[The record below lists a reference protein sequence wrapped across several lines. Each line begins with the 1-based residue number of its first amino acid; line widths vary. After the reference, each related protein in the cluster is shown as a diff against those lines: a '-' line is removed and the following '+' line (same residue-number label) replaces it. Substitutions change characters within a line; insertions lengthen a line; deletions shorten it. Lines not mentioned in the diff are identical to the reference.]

1 MKTTNNATKNRKNN
15 KQMKSNPAKPQTMQE
30 QPQETITDDAQPIP
44 AEESAETAPA
54 EVPAQTDEAAV
65 PEGTAPETVVGTA
78 DETAAPIALL
88 PIVAATSPITKFN
101 EEQKFVQLID
111 ITKIIE
117 SENNPRKKPKPEQE
131 EGLLELAE
139 NIKAVGILQPICV
152 RPKGDFFEIVY
163 GERRFHAAA
172 MAGLNRILAIVRELS
187 DEEAEDLAITE
198 NLQREDIT
206 PLEEAAAFQRALD
219 TGRHK
224 IDTLMVK
231 FGKSESYIRSRLVL
245 NKLIEQ
251 MAALLKTEE
260 INIGVA
266 IEVAKYEAKVQEEVY
281 DHHFKNDDVM
291 SWRNVR
297 IKDIAKRLYETYMP
311 QLSRYNFDMTECK
324 KCGHNT
330 MNQVLFKEC
339 VEECGAC
346 QNPECMFRKN
356 EDFLHDKAV
365 QMLKDDPRT
374 MLAVQSDSSISQV
387 IETLEEEGYEVTQ
400 LPMYVQDQIEV
411 PEKPD
416 EPEPNP
422 DDYEDEGGYNE
433 AMADYADEMLE
444 YKQDCADFEQAISEG
459 RIRKYAV
466 IEDRDVTLLY
476 EEIEEEE
483 VATDEVDD
491 EGRQIYKV
499 IAPEPPIEA
508 LKRQDR
514 INYNR
519 YVQDTRHQIRDM
531 VCEGKVTRANLKQE
545 EKKIVQYTLLRKEIP
560 NSRFKELGIELNN
573 NLDPDAQIL
582 AAVEGLTPQHFNMLL
597 RMYIQKFFKEVCV
610 PAIDKADVEMDLLDE
625 FAEQNYKKEAD
636 EIRAKYTSEYEKKHA
651 KLMEQ
656 IAANEKLE
664 AEATTIEEPDWEP
677 EMIPET
683 NPEPDPDEYPF
694 IDDPETAPEPQ
705 YIPIE
710 EDDELEMLTPAA

>member
-65 PEGTAPETVVGTA
+65 PEGTAPETVVRTA

-88 PIVAATSPITKFN
+88 PIVAATSPITKFD

-187 DEEAEDLAITE
+187 DEDAEDLAITE

-245 NKLIEQ
+245 NKLIEP
-251 MAALLKTEE
+251 MADLLKNEE

-266 IEVAKYEAKVQEEVY
+266 IEVAKYEPEIQQEVY
-281 DHHFKNDDVM
+281 ECHFKNDDSM

-297 IKDIAKRLYETYMP
+297 IKDIAKRLYEKYMP
-311 QLSRYNFDMTECK
+311 QLSRYNFDMAECK

-356 EDFLHDKAV
+356 MNFLRDKAV
-365 QMLKDDPRT
+365 QMLKDDPRV

-387 IETLEEEGYEVTQ
+387 IETLEEEGYKVIQ
-400 LPMYVQDQIEV
+400 LPMYVQDEIEV
-411 PEKPD
+411 PEKPEEPDPEAYID
-416 EPEPNP
+416 EQS
-422 DDYEDEGGYNE
+422 YNE
-433 AMADYADEMLE
+433 AMQKFADEVQE
-444 YKQDCADFEQAISEG
+444 YKQDCEDFECAISEG

-483 VATDEVDD
+483 VATGEVDD
-491 EGRQIYKV
+491 EGRQVYKV
-499 IAPEPPIEA
+499 IVREPPIEA

-514 INYNR
+514 TNYTHCVFDVRN
-519 YVQDTRHQIRDM
+519 QIRHL
-531 VCEGKVTRANLKQE
+531 VSGGKVTRANLKQE
-545 EKKIVQYTLLRKEIP
+545 EKKIVQYAMLRKIIP
-560 NSRFKELGIELNN
+560 NSRFKELGFEM
-573 NLDPDAQIL
+573 DAKLETDTQLL
-582 AAVEGLTPQHFNMLL
+582 AAVEGLTPQHFNMML
-597 RMYIQKFFKEVCV
+597 RMYIQQFFSNVCI
-610 PAIDKADVEMDLLDE
+610 PSNDMADVEMDLLEE
-625 FAEQNYKKEAD
+625 FADQNYKKEAD
-636 EIRAKYTSEYEKKHA
+636 EIRAKHLAEYEKKHA

-664 AEATTIEEPDWEP
+664 AEATTVEEPDWEP
-677 EMIPET
+677 EMIPDT
-683 NPEPDPDEYPF
+683 NPEPDPDDSPF
-694 IDDPETAPEPQ
+694 IDDPEATPEPQ

-710 EDDELEMLTPAA
+710 PIEEDPEMLAPAA